1 MPKAKTV
8 KNVRITKAIPFRRK
22 RLKEEGR
29 PRGTLKKYNFEET
42 KLGFMLLYEAP
53 VVYNILLN
61 NLPNTP
67 FPEPS
72 IELVE
77 VICKASK
84 DPSLNKPKFKRYLH
98 EYAQTGLY
106 CRRPKRLTPNRQ
118 SYYSRIRK
126 NKLDRYIKIN
136 QQRLDI
142 LKKGLVP

>member
-1 MPKAKTV
+1 
-8 KNVRITKAIPFRRK
+8 
-22 RLKEEGR
+22 
-29 PRGTLKKYNFEET
+29 
-42 KLGFMLLYEAP
+42 MLLYEAP

-106 CRRPKRLTPNRQ
+106 CRRPPRLTPNRQ

-126 NKLDRYIKIN
+126 NKIDRYIKIN

>member
-1 MPKAKTV
+1 M
-8 KNVRITKAIPFRRK
+8 
-22 RLKEEGR
+22 
-29 PRGTLKKYNFEET
+29 
-42 KLGFMLLYEAP
+42 
-53 VVYNILLN
+53 
-61 NLPNTP
+61 PNTP

-126 NKLDRYIKIN
+126 NKRQIHKDKSTAIRYIKKDLSPN
-136 QQRLDI
+136 KQTL
-142 LKKGLVP
+142 LKKHLKNDS